1 MSTTTPR
8 NPALERP
15 DYLLTR
21 PDTTGFTFDMNRA
34 AEAAYR
40 QNLITQLEIAR
51 ADAAYVG
58 CRIAAAL
65 IAQPWA
71 ESFSFEFHVNR
82 SVGDQSQFFQT
93 YVDPTSIVYVP
104 GSEPPAPRDA
114 AHAGPAHGRGS
125 WLLQKEVADDHLFE
139 ALRNVAIRV
148 AQASRTKIGDMLSSC
163 ETLSGWAIFS
173 RLYPDVATQMD
184 VSLTSLITEP
194 GRGGTA
200 A

>member
-1 MSTTTPR
+1 MSTPTPR

-15 DYLLTR
+15 DCHLTR
-21 PDTTGFTFDMNRA
+21 SDATGFNFNMNRT
-34 AEAAYR
+34 AEAAYK

-51 ADAAYVG
+51 ADAAYMG

-71 ESFSFEFHVNR
+71 ESFTFEFHVNR
-82 SVGDQSQFFQT
+82 SLGDQSQLFQT

-104 GSEPPAPRDA
+104 GAEPPAPTDA

-125 WLLQKEVADDHLFE
+125 WLLQAEVADDHLFE

-148 AQASRTKIGDMLSSC
+148 GQASRTKIGDMLTSC

-173 RLYPDVATQMD
+173 RLYPDVAMQID
-184 VSLTSLITEP
+184 ASLTSLITEP